1 MSSSSTIGG
10 NGTTVNNTPTDT
22 MNANSSNTS
31 AADLQ
36 QTFLTLLVTQLQN
49 QDPTSPVDSSQMTS
63 QLAQINTV
71 SGIAQLNSSLSS
83 LSSQITA
90 GQQTQAAMLV
100 GSNVLAPGNTLS
112 LSGGA
117 TTAFGVQLSTAA
129 SNLTITVTNSAG
141 QVVNTINEGAQ
152 QAGTVPFT
160 WTPTDSTG
168 AKLPDGNYTI
178 KATYT
183 DSSGNTAS
191 ATTMTVAQVQG
202 VIRQADGTPG
212 LALSNGTTV
221 GLSAIGA
228 IFPSAS
234 ASNGS
239 GSGSGSGSDSSNN
252 NSNSSS

>member
-71 SGIAQLNSSLSS
+71 SGIAQLNSSLTS

-90 GQQTQAAMLV
+90 GQQTQAATLV

-112 LSGGA
+112 IANGA
-117 TTAFGVQLSTAA
+117 ATAFGVQLSTAA
-129 SNLTITVTNSAG
+129 SNLTITVTNAAG
-141 QVVNTINEGAQ
+141 QLVNTINEGGQ

-160 WTPTDSTG
+160 WTPVDSSG

-178 KATYT
+178 KANYT
-183 DSSGNTAS
+183 DVNGNTAT

-239 GSGSGSGSDSSNN
+239 GSGSDSSNN